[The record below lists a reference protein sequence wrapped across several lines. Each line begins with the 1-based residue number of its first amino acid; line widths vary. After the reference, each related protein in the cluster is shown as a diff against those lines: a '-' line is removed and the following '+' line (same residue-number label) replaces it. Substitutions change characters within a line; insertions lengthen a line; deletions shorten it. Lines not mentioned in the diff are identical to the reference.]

1 VRGHAWTLGVL
12 AASGAYL
19 AAALTLP
26 LGSVA
31 RPGPGFFPVAVGVFL
46 CVVAA
51 VLVSAPLRGRAVT
64 PAPPVNA
71 GDRGRVATTLG
82 GLIGFCL
89 LLPWIGYPACAFVFV
104 VLLLRRLASAG
115 WPGAVVTAALSAFV
129 SYYVFG
135 VVLGVPLPAGPF

>member
-1 VRGHAWTLGVL
+1 VL

-89 LLPWIGYPACAFVFV
+89 LLPWTGIPRARSCSSCCSCV
-104 VLLLRRLASAG
+104 ASRA
-115 WPGAVVTAALSAFV
+115 
-129 SYYVFG
+129 
-135 VVLGVPLPAGPF
+135 PAGPGRSSPRP